1 MKRET
6 IQKIQYEDL
15 LTNGYTT
22 VEQKKVDKNNK
33 EVMFYSKEF
42 LYIELYLAFTLR
54 TEGSRK
60 IFNKTTNEFFFS
72 PLNPT
77 LLSSIGTFPFN
88 L

>member
-6 IQKIQYEDL
+6 TQKIQYEDL

-54 TEGSRK
+54 T
-60 IFNKTTNEFFFS
+60 
-72 PLNPT
+72 
-77 LLSSIGTFPFN
+77 
-88 L
+88 